1 MIAGSKIERIEKK
14 ISPPKFVLDLGNL
27 DIPFSYLRV
36 RYVVEKILLIAS
48 LPIWLPIFAI
58 TYIILKL
65 SYGGQVLYKQ
75 ERPGI
80 NNSTFYIYK
89 FKSMKSINPLEETT
103 FHQENRVT
111 PFGKFIRKHR
121 IDELPQ
127 FINVLRN
134 EMSLIGPR
142 PDALNC
148 HLEWKQ
154 DIPQYDFKYIIKPG
168 VTGLGQVYYKHVS
181 EIEEVFE
188 KFKYDIK
195 YLNNINIFTD
205 IKILIL
211 TIFVMF
217 SGKGAR

>member
-1 MIAGSKIERIEKK
+1 
-14 ISPPKFVLDLGNL
+14 
-27 DIPFSYLRV
+27 
-36 RYVVEKILLIAS
+36 
-48 LPIWLPIFAI
+48 
-58 TYIILKL
+58 
-65 SYGGQVLYKQ
+65 
-75 ERPGI
+75 
-80 NNSTFYIYK
+80 
-89 FKSMKSINPLEETT
+89 
-103 FHQENRVT
+103 
-111 PFGKFIRKHR
+111 
-121 IDELPQ
+121 
-127 FINVLRN
+127 
-134 EMSLIGPR
+134 MSLIGPR

-154 DIPQYDFKYIIKPG
+154 DIPQYDYKYIIKPG

>member
-1 MIAGSKIERIEKK
+1 MIANLNIKHNKE
-14 ISPPKFVLDLGNL
+14 ISESTKYTLDLGEL
-27 DIPFSYLRV
+27 DIPYKYLSV
-36 RYVVEKILLIAS
+36 RYIVEKILLVLF
-48 LPIWLPIFAI
+48 LPIWLPVFAL
-58 TYIILKL
+58 TYIILKM
-65 SYGGQVLYKQ
+65 SYGGKVLYKQ
-75 ERPGI
+75 ERPGL

-103 FHQENRVT
+103 IHQEERIT
-111 PFGKFIRKHR
+111 RFGRFIRKHR

-127 FINVLRN
+127 FINVLKN

-148 HLEWKQ
+148 HIEWKQ
-154 DIPQYDFKYIIKPG
+154 DIPQYDYKYIIKPG

-181 EIEEVFE
+181 EISEVFE